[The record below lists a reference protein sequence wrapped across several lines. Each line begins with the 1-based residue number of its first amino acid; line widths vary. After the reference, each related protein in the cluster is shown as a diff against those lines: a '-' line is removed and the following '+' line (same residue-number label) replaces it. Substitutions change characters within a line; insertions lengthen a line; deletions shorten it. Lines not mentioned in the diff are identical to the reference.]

1 MQIYFIEYNNFLKGI
16 QKDFDINIIIEYIII
31 IIIVIIMFC
40 FFEIVYII
48 HTKFHPG
55 NSGM

>member
-1 MQIYFIEYNNFLKGI
+1 MQIYFIEYNNFFKEI
-16 QKDFDINIIIEYIII
+16 PKDFDINIIIEYIII
-31 IIIVIIMFC
+31 IVFC
-40 FFEIVYII
+40 FFESFYII

>member
-31 IIIVIIMFC
+31 IIIIMFC
-40 FFEIVYII
+40 FFEIVYTI